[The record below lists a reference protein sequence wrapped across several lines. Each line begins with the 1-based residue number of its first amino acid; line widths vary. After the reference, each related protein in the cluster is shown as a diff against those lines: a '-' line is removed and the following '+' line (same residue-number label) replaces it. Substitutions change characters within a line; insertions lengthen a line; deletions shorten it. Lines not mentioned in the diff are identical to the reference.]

1 MLPKISV
8 VIPVYNSAKY
18 LRECLDSV
26 VSQSFSDWEVV
37 AVDDGSPD
45 ESPAIL
51 DEYAAKE
58 SRIKVIHKENGGVS
72 AARNDGL
79 VVAAGEYVLFVDSD
93 DYLEQDA
100 LRLAYEEA
108 IRVNADVVIG
118 DYFAVSAKGRR
129 RYHFFSKSFVA
140 NDRTMIEK
148 LQQTMLYSGY
158 SPYFSNTCGYLFGA
172 QWTKLFRRS
181 MLIQNAVNFPTS
193 ISLFED
199 GVFGLT
205 AFEHSKVISYLSVPF
220 YNYRVLTTS
229 LCHSY
234 KYNNIDLYKR
244 ISSEVCSL
252 AERFAKGPDFYDAYE
267 TRFIY
272 YAKKQ
277 VGQIF
282 ASNMG
287 FWNKYRECKK
297 LLTNEFYVPF
307 LKKIAVKPLV
317 MNERLFGRL
326 VRLKLYLLLSVLMQ
340 VRRG

>member
-1 MLPKISV
+1 MG
-8 VIPVYNSAKY
+8 
-18 LRECLDSV
+18 
-26 VSQSFSDWEVV
+26 F
-37 AVDDGSPD
+37 
-45 ESPAIL
+45 
-51 DEYAAKE
+51 
-58 SRIKVIHKENGGVS
+58 
-72 AARNDGL
+72 AR
-79 VVAAGEYVLFVDSD
+79 A
-93 DYLEQDA
+93 A

-118 DYFAVSAKGRR
+118 DYFAVSSKGRR
-129 RYHFFSKSFVA
+129 RYHFFSENFVA
-140 NDRTMIEK
+140 SERTLIEK

-158 SPYFSNTCGYLFGA
+158 SPYFSNTYGYLFGA

-181 MLIQNAVNFPTS
+181 MLVENAVRFPTS

-199 GVFGLT
+199 GIFGLT

-220 YNYRVLTTS
+220 YNYRVLETS

>member
-1 MLPKISV
+1 MPAVSV

-26 VSQSFSDWEVV
+26 IAQTFSDWEVV
-37 AVDDGSPD
+37 AIDDGSPD

-51 DEYAAKE
+51 DEYAA
-58 SRIKVIHKENGGVS
+58 RDARFKVVYKANGGVS

-79 VVAAGEYVLFVDSD
+79 DAATGEYVLFVDSD

-100 LRLAYEEA
+100 LRIAYEEA
-108 IRVNADVVIG
+108 LRVNADVVIG
-118 DYFAVSAKGRR
+118 DYFAVSSKGRH
-129 RYHFFSKSFVA
+129 RYHFFSENFIASE
-140 NDRTMIEK
+140 RSLIEK

-158 SPYFSNTCGYLFGA
+158 SPYYSNSCGYLFGA

-181 MLIQNAVNFPTS
+181 MLVENAVRFPTS

-199 GVFGLT
+199 GMFGLT

-220 YNYRVLTTS
+220 YNYRILETS

-234 KYNNIDLYKR
+234 KYNNIDLYER
-244 ISSEVCSL
+244 ISLEVSSF
-252 AERFAKGPDFYDAYE
+252 AKHFAKGSDFYDAYE

-277 VGQIF
+277 VGLIF
-282 ASNMG
+282 ASDLG

-297 LLTNEFYVPF
+297 LLTSEFYVPF
-307 LKKIAVKPLV
+307 LKKVATKPLV
-317 MNERLFGRL
+317 KNERLFGRL

>member
-1 MLPKISV
+1 MTPKISI

-26 VSQSFSDWEVV
+26 VAQTFSDWEVV
-37 AVDDGSPD
+37 TVDDGSPD

-51 DEYAAKE
+51 DEYA
-58 SRIKVIHKENGGVS
+58 SRDARFKVIHKANGGVS

-79 VVAAGEYVLFVDSD
+79 DAATGEYILFVDSD
-93 DYLEQDA
+93 DYLEQNA
-100 LRLAYEEA
+100 LRIAYEEA

-118 DYFAVSAKGRR
+118 DYFAVTPKGRR
-129 RYHFFSKSFVA
+129 RYQFFSENFVA
-140 NDRTMIEK
+140 TERSLIGK

-158 SPYFSNTCGYLFGA
+158 SPYYSSSCGYLFGA

-181 MLIQNAVNFPTS
+181 MLVEKVVRFPTS

-205 AFEHSKVISYLSVPF
+205 AFEHAKVISYLRVPF
-220 YNYRVLTTS
+220 YNYRVLETS

-244 ISSEVCSL
+244 ISFEIRSL

-277 VGQIF
+277 VGHIF
-282 ASNMG
+282 ASDLK
-287 FWNKYRECKK
+287 FWDKYRECKK
-297 LLTNEFYVPF
+297 LLTNEFYIPF
-307 LKKIAVKPLV
+307 LNKIATKPLV
-317 MNERLFGRL
+317 KNERLFGRL
-326 VRLKLYLLLSVLMQ
+326 VRLKLYLFLSFLMQ